1 MTTLSSTGLPNSP
14 GASQPDTGRTP
25 PSLRLPRFL
34 LQHLARP
41 LNTPD
46 DVDELMAHIRQAEH
60 RGLL

>member
-1 MTTLSSTGLPNSP
+1 MTMLFTHGFPTSP
-14 GASQPDTGRTP
+14 GGRPPEPARTP
-25 PSLRLPRFL
+25 PPLRLPRFL

-46 DVDELMAHIRQAEH
+46 DVDELVAHIKLAEH